1 MTFISVNCLINTLST
16 DVSVRTL
23 CIHQLERVLY
33 GGCYLR
39 RALLESS
46 QQQGMSEKEKRKKKQ
61 PTHIC
66 CSAYHNG
73 ENKDIFWEEYSQPPH
88 QHTHSGAFII
98 AACTSTTDPK
108 VPD

>member
-1 MTFISVNCLINTLST
+1 MYPSARACFVRGLLSQESVAGVVTAAE
-16 DVSVRTL
+16 DVW
-23 CIHQLERVLY
+23 ER
-33 GGCYLR
+33 
-39 RALLESS
+39 
-46 QQQGMSEKEKRKKKQ
+46 KKKKKQ

-66 CSAYHNG
+66 CSAYHNV